1 MDLSK
6 LSVADLRALQEQ
18 VAHALKERE
27 QQERAQARAQI
38 LAIAQSAGIPLKELM
53 ATSSLRPKTG
63 AVAVRYRHPKKHL
76 AAMDWPRPP
85 AEMGAGMGSVRAV
98 AGRAARI
105 VIVDG
110 LRLLAAARSC

>member
-63 AVAVRYRHPKKHL
+63 AVAVRYRHPKNTSLQWTGRGRQPK
-76 AAMDWPRPP
+76 WVQ
-85 AEMGAGMGSVRAV
+85 EWV
-98 AGRAARI
+98 ASGQSLDA
-105 VIVDG
+105 
-110 LRLLAAARSC
+110 LRV